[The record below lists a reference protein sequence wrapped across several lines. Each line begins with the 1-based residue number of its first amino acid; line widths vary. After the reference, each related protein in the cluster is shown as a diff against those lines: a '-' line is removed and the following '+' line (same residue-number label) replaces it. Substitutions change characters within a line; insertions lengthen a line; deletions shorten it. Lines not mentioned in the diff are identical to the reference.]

1 MLRPPCFFG
10 QLARG
15 GSRSIGPWPR
25 SRANHDQWAAEAAYD
40 IPGTDRTRPFSY
52 FDLVRRWDA
61 VKHAAV
67 PWHVEQSVW
76 TSIWFFILARCV
88 GRGAFRRCHINGPLA
103 SPQAQRPGD
112 RGTRE
117 SDLQGSKP
125 FTYIPRPGAQ
135 HHVRSRGS
143 IRIWYRARVL
153 HHERIPSRSSGTGHG
168 GCADRAERRP
178 RRRGGAAPRGAL
190 SASLGIGV
198 CEAAQP
204 PVIRCGTRACPSALL
219 RTSRF
224 RRRA

>member
-10 QLARG
+10 QPARA

-25 SRANHDQWAAEAAYD
+25 SGANHDQWAAEAAYD

-88 GRGAFRRCHINGPLA
+88 GRGAFRRCHINRPLA

-153 HHERIPSRSSGTGHG
+153 HHERMARGDRRLGYGHPGREPISRLGGPRPGRSAAPIAASGTEATAG
-168 GCADRAERRP
+168 ERHVSRMD
-178 RRRGGAAPRGAL
+178 GD
-190 SASLGIGV
+190 S
-198 CEAAQP
+198 QP
-204 PVIRCGTRACPSALL
+204 PDEPFSSL
-219 RTSRF
+219 RRV
-224 RRRA
+224 